1 MLAKFDTHEW
11 VHLPSSEVATN
22 QHLFNNLPLPPHAV
36 RDQTFDPFASLRT
49 SQATRPAGASQRK
62 QQKLLGFA
70 EHALNDDLQKRKAAG
85 AAADKEKRQRQAAE
99 TAVEQERRR
108 CAAAEQA
115 S

>member
-1 MLAKFDTHEW
+1 MGAFTIIRGGNQ
-11 VHLPSSEVATN
+11 PAPFQQSAPAATCSPRSDIR
-22 QHLFNNLPLPPHAV
+22 PLCFTSNKPGNE
-36 RDQTFDPFASLRT
+36 TSRT
-49 SQATRPAGASQRK
+49 AQRK

-99 TAVEQERRR
+99 TTVEQERRR